1 MAEKTIA
8 ANTAY
13 TPKYKRKFKWKW
25 GEFGR
30 VCVLVFYVLV
40 VIAPIYWMLVTS
52 LKSYGEITN
61 VAVITFWPKRVT
73 WSNYDQLF
81 DAIEFS
87 RYLKNSLLY
96 SLVTALSV
104 VIITMM
110 SGYGMSRYQFKGKGF
125 MLGMWLIAQMIPGIL
140 GTIPMYVIY
149 SRLGLI
155 NTRTGLFFVFITGQI
170 PFCTITMRAFF
181 DRIPVSL
188 EEAAFVDGC
197 NRVQALFK
205 IILPVLLPG
214 MAAVFV
220 FAFTAVWND
229 LMTCVIYTSKS
240 RLWTINVVLKSMIG
254 RVNVEWGLLM
264 AGGIIALLPTIIVFA
279 FVQRYVVDGLTAG
292 AVKE

>member
-1 MAEKTIA
+1 MTTAQ
-8 ANTAY
+8 NTTY
-13 TPKYKRKFKWKW
+13 RPKYKKKFKWKW

-30 VCVLVFYVLV
+30 VCALIMYVLI
-40 VIAPIYWMLVTS
+40 VIAPIYWMFITS
-52 LKSYGEITN
+52 VKTYGEIAN
-61 VAVITFWPKRVT
+61 VAEVTYWPKTFT
-73 WSNYDQLF
+73 WLNYKQLF
-81 DAIEFS
+81 DAIDFGM
-87 RYLKNSLLY
+87 YLKNSVMYALI
-96 SLVTALSV
+96 TAVAV
-104 VIITMM
+104 VLITML
-110 SGYGMSRYQFKGKGF
+110 SGYGMSRYKFRGKGF
-125 MLGMWLIAQMIPGIL
+125 MLGMWMVAQMIPGIL

-155 NTRTGLFFVFITGQI
+155 NTRTGLFFMFITGQI

-197 NRVQALFK
+197 NRIQAIFR
-205 IILPVLLPG
+205 IVLPVLLPG
-214 MAAVFV
+214 MSAVFV

-240 RLWTINVVLKSMIG
+240 RLWTINVIMKSMIG
-254 RVNVEWGLLM
+254 RVSVEWGLLM
-264 AGGIIALLPTIIVFA
+264 AGGIIALLPTIVVFA

>member
-1 MAEKTIA
+1 MTNAP
-8 ANTAY
+8 TAY
-13 TPKYKRKFKWKW
+13 RPKYRKKFKWKW

-30 VCVLVFYVLV
+30 VCALIFYVLL
-40 VIAPIYWMLVTS
+40 VIAPIYWMFVTS
-52 LKSYGEITN
+52 AKTYGEITD
-61 VAVITFWPKRVT
+61 VSQVTYWPERFT
-73 WSNYDQLF
+73 WTNYGHLF
-81 DAIEFS
+81 DTVEFGK
-87 RYLKNSLLY
+87 YMKNSLLY
-96 SLVTALSV
+96 ALVTALAV
-104 VIITMM
+104 VIVTML
-110 SGYGMSRYQFKGKGF
+110 SGYGMSRYHFRGKGF
-125 MLGMWLIAQMIPGIL
+125 MMGMWMVAQMIPGIL
-140 GTIPMYVIY
+140 CTIPMYVIY

-155 NTRTGLFFVFITGQI
+155 NTRTGLFFMFITGQI

-197 NRVQALFK
+197 NRVQAIFK
-205 IILPVLLPG
+205 IVLPVLLPG

-240 RLWTINVVLKSMIG
+240 NLWTINVTLKSMIG

-264 AGGIIALLPTIIVFA
+264 AGGIIALLPTIVVFA

-292 AVKE
+292 SVKE

>member
-1 MAEKTIA
+1 MTSA
-8 ANTAY
+8 ARH
-13 TPKYKRKFKWKW
+13 PRYKKRFKWKW

-30 VCVLVFYVLV
+30 VCALVFYVLL
-40 VIAPIYWMLVTS
+40 VIAPIYWMFVTS
-52 LKSYGEITN
+52 AKTYGEITD
-61 VAVITFWPKRVT
+61 VSQVTYWPKLFT
-73 WSNYDQLF
+73 WDNYSHLF
-81 DAIEFS
+81 DTVEFGK
-87 RYLKNSLLY
+87 YMKNSLLY
-96 SLVTALSV
+96 ALVTALAVV
-104 VIITMM
+104 VITML
-110 SGYGMSRYQFKGKGF
+110 SGYGMSRYQFRGKGF
-125 MLGMWLIAQMIPGIL
+125 MMGMWMVAQMIPGVL
-140 GTIPMYVIY
+140 CTIPMYVIY

-155 NTRTGLFFVFITGQI
+155 NTRTGLFFMFITGQI

-197 NRVQALFK
+197 NRVQAIFK
-205 IILPVLLPG
+205 IVLPVLLPG

-240 RLWTINVVLKSMIG
+240 SLWTINVTLKSMIG

-264 AGGIIALLPTIIVFA
+264 AGGIIALLPTIVVFA

>member
-1 MAEKTIA
+1 MTNA
-8 ANTAY
+8 AY
-13 TPKYKRKFKWKW
+13 RPRYRKKFKWKW

-30 VCVLVFYVLV
+30 VCALVFYVLL
-40 VIAPIYWMLVTS
+40 VIAPIYWMFVTS
-52 LKSYGEITN
+52 AKTYGEITD
-61 VAVITFWPKRVT
+61 VSQVTYWPKGFT
-73 WSNYDQLF
+73 WDNYGHLF
-81 DAIEFS
+81 DTVEFGK
-87 RYLKNSLLY
+87 YMKNSLLY
-96 SLVTALSV
+96 ALVTALAVV
-104 VIITMM
+104 VITML
-110 SGYGMSRYQFKGKGF
+110 SGYGMSRYVFRGKGF
-125 MLGMWLIAQMIPGIL
+125 MMGMWMVAQMIPGVL
-140 GTIPMYVIY
+140 CTIPMYVIY

-155 NTRTGLFFVFITGQI
+155 NTRTGLFFMFITGQI

-197 NRVQALFK
+197 NRVQAIFK
-205 IILPVLLPG
+205 IVLPVLLPG

-240 RLWTINVVLKSMIG
+240 SLWTINVTLKSMIG

-264 AGGIIALLPTIIVFA
+264 AGGIIALLPTIVVFA

-292 AVKE
+292 SVKE